1 MNFCRML
8 PEVHPG
14 SSGQVPATETRFG
27 DPHSSKSLLTTKVRI
42 YSSSQTKRGAAD
54 LPTGC
59 EYAWIPPHKT
69 CGEGLQSEA
78 DHEATPTHGHSRCP
92 AQLSAAQQPSPHR
105 PSGAAAPSPLSAG
118 SATRGLFPSP
128 ARGTRSAH
136 NHTPPYQKKQPLPC
150 FIYPA
155 KNSPQPSSPIRRGRI
170 SNRTNGGSRHGQAQS
185 RQEEPR
191 CLPRADWAALTS
203 LARGARSAWRRLG
216 RAGGRR
222 HGITRG
228 GGGRGGGG
236 GGAAGRSFE

>member
-27 DPHSSKSLLTTKVRI
+27 DPHSSKSLLTTEVRI

-92 AQLSAAQQPSPHR
+92 AQLSAAAVASQAERRRSALPAQRRQRHARPLPLPRTRNSLSTQPHTTLPEK
-105 PSGAAAPSPLSAG
+105 AAASL
-118 SATRGLFPSP
+118 L
-128 ARGTRSAH
+128 
-136 NHTPPYQKKQPLPC
+136 YIPC
-150 FIYPA
+150 
-155 KNSPQPSSPIRRGRI
+155 
-170 SNRTNGGSRHGQAQS
+170 
-185 RQEEPR
+185 
-191 CLPRADWAALTS
+191 
-203 LARGARSAWRRLG
+203 
-216 RAGGRR
+216 
-222 HGITRG
+222 
-228 GGGRGGGG
+228 
-236 GGAAGRSFE
+236 

>member
-27 DPHSSKSLLTTKVRI
+27 DPHSSKSLLTTEVRI

-92 AQLSAAQQPSPHR
+92 AQLSSRRLTGRAAPQR
-105 PSGAAAPSPLSAG
+105 PPRSVPAAPRAAASPPPHEELAQHTTTHHP
-118 SATRGLFPSP
+118 TRKSSRFP
-128 ARGTRSAH
+128 
-136 NHTPPYQKKQPLPC
+136 
-150 FIYPA
+150 
-155 KNSPQPSSPIRRGRI
+155 
-170 SNRTNGGSRHGQAQS
+170 
-185 RQEEPR
+185 
-191 CLPRADWAALTS
+191 ALYT
-203 LARGARSAWRRLG
+203 LLKIARS
-216 RAGGRR
+216 RARQS
-222 HGITRG
+222 G
-228 GGGRGGGG
+228 GGEFRIGPMA
-236 GGAAGRSFE
+236 GAVTARLSHARRSRDACREPIGLL